1 MPVEVKTVYT
11 KEVLLRFQFFMATRR
26 KFLWI
31 FMGVCSTLIYGCLLW
46 TSYLGIEVPTTKHCA
61 IVITILDLLYIFLLL
76 ILPRFT
82 VKKSKSL
89 NTVVKYTFYE
99 DHYQILTSN
108 PYSSETATH
117 QYTLLHHAEKRDST
131 LYLFITNHQAQ
142 IVDLAE
148 LPYKELCL
156 LRQTL
161 EANLSPKKVKWPA

>member
-1 MPVEVKTVYT
+1 MLVEVKTVYT
-11 KEVLLRFQFFMATRR
+11 KEVLLRFQLFMAGRR

-31 FMGVCSTLIYGCLLW
+31 CMGICSTLIYGCLLW
-46 TSYLGIEVPTTKHCA
+46 LRWLGIEDPTVNYGA
-61 IVITILDLLYIFLLL
+61 IAITILDLLYIFLLL

-89 NTVVKYTFYE
+89 NTVVNYTFYE

-108 PYSSETATH
+108 PYSNETATH

-161 EANLSPKKVKWPA
+161 EANLGPKKVKWPA